1 MKNVNVLPVTVEGEI
16 LAKLRHRF
24 GAKAQIQESDI
35 RLETVLTSG
44 NVKKRF
50 NMNGDGVGTRPLEV
64 FIGRNDLVVTYALK
78 VALNQV
84 VTTSNGTNGN
94 AVDYTYPDLTVFNGA
109 GVFPALPEN
118 ECLEAVY
125 GGNITI
131 KANTT
136 EILNQMQLRR
146 FRIVPDT
153 QFAATTQASMRD
165 EGFVPFVQPYIFS
178 GRDTNILEFE
188 PAVGADTT
196 NIGGQTGGEQ
206 PTQNILVFHFKSFVV
221 RNGAQPLT
229 VEEADR
235 VAQVMKNYTSSGA
248 LL

>member
-24 GAKAQIQESDI
+24 GHKAQIQEGDI
-35 RLETVLTSG
+35 RLETVLNSAS
-44 NVKKRF
+44 VKKRF
-50 NMNGDGVGTRPLEV
+50 NMNGDGQSTRPLES

-78 VALNQV
+78 VAINKV
-84 VTTSNGTNGN
+84 DTTGNATNGN
-94 AVDYTYPDLTVFNGA
+94 SIDYTYPDL
-109 GVFPALPEN
+109 GVFTDPAVAPNVSEASA
-118 ECLEAVY
+118 LESVF
-125 GGNITI
+125 GGNMTI

-146 FRIVPDT
+146 FRIAPET
-153 QFAATTQASMRD
+153 QLSATTQASLMED
-165 EGFVPFVQPYIFS
+165 GFVPFVQPYIFS

-188 PAVGADTT
+188 PAVGADTAL
-196 NIGGQTGGEQ
+196 IGGATG
-206 PTQNILVFHFKSFVV
+206 TQNVLVFHFKSFVV